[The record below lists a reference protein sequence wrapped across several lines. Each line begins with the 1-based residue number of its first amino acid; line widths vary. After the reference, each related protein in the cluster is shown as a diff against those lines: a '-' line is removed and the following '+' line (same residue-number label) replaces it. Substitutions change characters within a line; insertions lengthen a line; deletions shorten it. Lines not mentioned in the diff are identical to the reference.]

1 MPYRS
6 CRVSFTDSEGIE
18 DAASVSAASLYEAA
32 ASAIAEFRRCGFV
45 ESIFGAATRFTV
57 LVKAP
62 EEEHTVSM
70 AKIRSW
76 LDGGAKSP
84 NEQVQK
90 NRLRDLLA
98 K

>member
-1 MPYRS
+1 M
-6 CRVSFTDSEGIE
+6 
-18 DAASVSAASLYEAA
+18 LYEAA
-32 ASAIAEFRRCGFV
+32 VLAMAEFRRCGFA
-45 ESIFGAATRFTV
+45 ESIFGPATRFTV

-70 AKIRSW
+70 AKVRSW

-90 NRLRDLLA
+90 NRLRQLLSP
-98 K
+98 